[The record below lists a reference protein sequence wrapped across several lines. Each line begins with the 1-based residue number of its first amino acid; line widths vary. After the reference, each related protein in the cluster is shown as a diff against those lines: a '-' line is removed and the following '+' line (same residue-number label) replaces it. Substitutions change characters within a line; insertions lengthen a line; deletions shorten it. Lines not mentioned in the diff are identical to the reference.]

1 MAAVEK
7 EQQQRLL
14 VTENELKSSW
24 TTLRLVRQV
33 AIEAMAS
40 RQKARRL
47 GAAFAALRCI
57 TILQSQIL
65 VTLNRIYRPSQVWNV
80 T

>member
-1 MAAVEK
+1 MIPALATITTVDMSLPQVQGLGQKMVAVER

-24 TTLRLVRQV
+24 VTLRHVRQV
-33 AIEAMAS
+33 AIEAMRQ

-47 GAAFAALRCI
+47 QLAFASFR
-57 TILQSQIL
+57 
-65 VTLNRIYRPSQVWNV
+65 
-80 T
+80 